1 MRAATRKYR
10 LMSGRQLAAG
20 IPGARFVA
28 LQGNNH
34 VLLEQD
40 PATQRFFEEVSL
52 FLAK

>member
-1 MRAATRKYR
+1 M
-10 LMSGRQLAAG
+10 AAG
-20 IPGARFVA
+20 IPGAKFVA

-40 PATQRFFEEVSL
+40 PATSRFFEEIEL